1 MECST
6 IIYIC
11 SVSLQITGALILIVK
26 CLSTKRKNVV
36 KRFFVNSFSSYSPD
50 SNTLDYTHE
59 LFEDEYEKAYYNK
72 ISFVSLLM
80 GYILAPFSNLGDL
93 SKVYIALLIL
103 MLTLIL
109 LLIFIFI
116 CKLLCR
122 KGHSKV
128 TIQELQE
135 IGIKVNMCE
144 VSEKEIDEMISKLN
158 DKEV

>member
-11 SVSLQITGALILIVK
+11 SVSLQITGALILIIK
-26 CLSTKRKNVV
+26 CLSTKKKNVV

-72 ISFVSLLM
+72 ISFVSLLI
-80 GYILAPFSNLGDL
+80 GYILQPFSNVGDL
-93 SKVYIALLIL
+93 SKVSITLLIL
-103 MLTLIL
+103 TLTLIL
-109 LLIFIFI
+109 LSIFIFV
-116 CKLLCR
+116 CKLLCK

-135 IGIKVNMCE
+135 IGIDVNMSE
-144 VSEKEIDEMISKLN
+144 VSEKQIDDIISKLS
-158 DKEV
+158 KEVH

>member
-1 MECST
+1 M
-6 IIYIC
+6 
-11 SVSLQITGALILIVK
+11 IVK

-109 LLIFIFI
+109 LLTFIFI